1 MANGRMGEGANGRGE
16 DIDIANRI
24 ISSYTVGII
33 RRYTMATTKTIISLE
48 ESLLRR
54 VDELASELQI
64 SSSRLFVT
72 AVEEFIQRHQNQ
84 QLLAAIN
91 AAYDEE
97 PELSEDTT
105 LDAWRRKHRRSIK
118 SLMGFAC

>member
-1 MANGRMGEGANGRGE
+1 
-16 DIDIANRI
+16 
-24 ISSYTVGII
+24 
-33 RRYTMATTKTIISLE
+33 MATTKIVISLE

-54 VDELASELQI
+54 VDELASELQM

-84 QLLAAIN
+84 QLLAALN

-97 PELSEDTT
+97 PEFSEDTT
-105 LDAWRRKHRRSIK
+105 RDAWQRKHRRSIR

>member
-1 MANGRMGEGANGRGE
+1 
-16 DIDIANRI
+16 
-24 ISSYTVGII
+24 
-33 RRYTMATTKTIISLE
+33 MATTKTIISLE

-84 QLLAAIN
+84 KLLAAIN

>member
-84 QLLAAIN
+84 KLLAAIN